1 VTEQTA
7 VQMADLGLE
16 TRNEVYAPDTDA
28 SSRNL
33 LSKQLMFYRKPHSV
47 VRWLSIFKESITYLI
62 VFSYLRYDLRRPT
75 KQNIYEEKQH

>member
-33 LSKQLMFYRKPHSV
+33 LSKQLMFYHKPHSV
-47 VRWLSIFKESITYLI
+47 VRWLLIYKESINYLI
-62 VFSYLRYDLRRPT
+62 VFPYLRYDLTRPT
-75 KQNIYEEKQH
+75 KQNNYKEKQH